1 MKKILTLTLVLAM
14 SLSLIS
20 CSLIPSDIGGQNDDG
35 KGSTPVLSRG
45 TIEGNVYTSEYLGV
59 SFTKPESWVY
69 STDEEIAAAV
79 NMGVDMFINENFKD
93 ALENNLSIYDM
104 MVIDSVT
111 RSNINVGFENLAKS
125 FSSNITVDQYIE
137 SLKSQLAQISSMN
150 VTFPESSKT
159 VKLSG
164 TEFTKL
170 QCTTTTQGITFTQVY
185 YLRKVDKYIGFI
197 IATIPSGY
205 SVEEI
210 EAMFD

>member
-1 MKKILTLTLVLAM
+1 MKKILALTLVLAM

-20 CSLIPSDIGGQNDDG
+20 CSLIPFDIGGQNDDD

-104 MVIDSVT
+104 MVIDSIT

-137 SLKSQLAQISSMN
+137 SLKSQLAQISSMK

-205 SVEEI
+205 SVEQI

>member
-1 MKKILTLTLVLAM
+1 MKKILALTLVLVM

-20 CSLIPSDIGGQNDDG
+20 CSLIPSDIGGQNDDD

-79 NMGVDMFINENFKD
+79 NMSVDMLFNENLKD
-93 ALENNLSIYDM
+93 ALENNPSIYDM

-150 VTFPESSKT
+150 ITFPESSKT

-170 QCTTTTQGITFTQVY
+170 QCTTTTQGFTMTQVY
-185 YLRKVDKYIGFI
+185 YLRKVDKYMGFI